1 LSAKLAIEGGR
12 PVTRTKF
19 PDPYPLIGKEEIDA
33 VLGVLRSK
41 ELSGYPGKKILE
53 FERGF
58 AEYHGV
64 KHAIAT
70 NSGTSALT
78 LALYSAGIGFGDEVI
93 VPPYTFI
100 ASASSVLQ
108 CNAVPVFSDIE
119 PNTMTIDP
127 TKVEDRISSRTKAIM
142 PVHLY
147 GQPCDMDPL
156 NEVAK
161 RHGLRVIEDC
171 AQAHSAA
178 YRGRLVGT
186 LGDAGCFSFQ
196 ISKNMMTAEG
206 GMITTNREDI
216 AEKARM
222 LRHQGAIG
230 YEIMQMGLRA
240 DMTEMQAALGI
251 VQLKKLDGFTKK
263 RIRSAGYLTSNLR
276 GMPGIRPPVV
286 PGHTRNVFH
295 IYVWQIDEERLGA
308 SKEQFV
314 KALRA
319 EGIPASPI
327 YTKPLYEEPIFKDGV
342 GRGQGFPFNQL
353 EGRAVEYKRGSCPNA
368 EKVCRSAVGVYLS
381 PAYTSRELN
390 WIVRAIKKV
399 AGAYAAG
406 GQKKAD
412 KQP

>member
-1 LSAKLAIEGGR
+1 MSTRLALEGGR
-12 PVTRTKF
+12 PITRAEF
-19 PDPYPLIGKEEIDA
+19 PDPYPLIGKEEINA

-41 ELSGYPGKKILE
+41 KLAGYPGPKILE
-53 FERGF
+53 FEKRF
-58 AEYHGV
+58 AAYHGV

-70 NSGTSALT
+70 NCGTSALT

-100 ASASSVLQ
+100 ASASSILQ
-108 CNAVPVFSDIE
+108 CNAVPVFSDID
-119 PNTMTIDP
+119 PDTLTIDP
-127 TKVEDRISSRTKAIM
+127 AKVEEKISSRTKAIM

-156 NEVAK
+156 NEVAR
-161 RHGLRVIEDC
+161 RHGLLIVEDC

-186 LGDAGCFSFQ
+186 MGDAGCFSFQ

-206 GMITTNREDI
+206 GMITTNRDDI

-230 YEIMQMGLRA
+230 YGIMQMGLRV

-263 RIRSAGYLTSNLR
+263 RIRSADYLTKNLQ
-276 GMPGIRPPVV
+276 GIPGIRPPVV
-286 PGHTRNVFH
+286 PSHTKNVYH
-295 IYVWQIDEERLGA
+295 IYVWQIDEGSLGV
-308 SKEQFV
+308 SKDQFV
-314 KALRA
+314 KAIRA

-327 YTKPLYEEPIFKDGV
+327 YARPLYEEPIFKDKA
-342 GRGQGFPFNQL
+342 GRGKGFPFEYL
-353 EGRAVEYKRGSCPNA
+353 EGRVFEYKQGLCPNA
-368 EKVCRSAVGVYLS
+368 EKVCKSVVGVYLS

-390 WIVRAIKKV
+390 WIVQAVKKV
-399 AGAYAAG
+399 A
-406 GQKKAD
+406 KAHASG
-412 KQP
+412 K